1 MFSVPAVA
9 DDSVFVGSCA
19 GVFYAFNK
27 ATGEIRWSYNIRK
40 DGNQISFH
48 GNPLVTEDLIL
59 IGTDRSCA
67 PDGVGHVY
75 AFERNTGKVRWKYQT
90 ISVPTDILRIGQNV
104 YFGSFQDSWYALNL
118 TDGQLRW
125 KFSTGASNEGCEM
138 IKAPVAD
145 DHHLFLVGIDG
156 IIYSLD
162 ATSGRVIWKQKLP
175 ASPSTG
181 LALKDKLLF
190 VGASNNRMYRL
201 DAETGTTV
209 TELPVEA
216 MPVGRIT
223 LTADALLLF
232 LENRSERSG
241 YLISISPEL
250 TKLRWQQKS
259 SPDWASERPHAWNG
273 LVVAGNCRGEA
284 EAFRASDGAPQW
296 KLNLKGCIRSIGS
309 SEKRVF
315 VGVQEGTVYAYELSL
330 KQ

>member
-1 MFSVPAVA
+1 M
-9 DDSVFVGSCA
+9 FVGSCA

-27 ATGEIRWSYNIRK
+27 ATGEIRWSYDIRR

-59 IGTDRSCA
+59 IGTDRNCA

-90 ISVPTDILRIGQNV
+90 TSVPTDILRIGQNV
-104 YFGSFQDSWYALNL
+104 YFGSFQDSWYALK
-118 TDGQLRW
+118 LRTGKLLW
-125 KFSTGASNEGCEM
+125 KFSTGTSNERCDFV
-138 IKAPVAD
+138 KSPVAD
-145 DHHLFLVGIDG
+145 EGHLYLTGQDG

-162 ATSGRVIWKQKLP
+162 AASGRVVWKRKLP
-175 ASPSTG
+175 APPSTA
-181 LALKDKLLF
+181 LAFKDKLLF
-190 VGASNNRMYRL
+190 VGAHNNRIYRL
-201 DAETGTTV
+201 DAETGNTV
-209 TELPVEA
+209 AELPVDA

-223 LTADALLLF
+223 LTADALLAF

-241 YLISISPEL
+241 YVVSLNSDL

-259 SPDWASERPHAWNG
+259 SPDWASERPHGWDG

-284 EAFRASDGAPQW
+284 VAFRASDGAPQW
-296 KLNLKGCIRSIGS
+296 KLNLQGCIRSIGS
-309 SEKRVF
+309 FEKRLF
-315 VGVQEGTVYAYELSL
+315 VGGQEGMVYAFELSL